1 MKTPINTLIN
11 IVQTLL
17 EINKTKNTEE
27 QQKMIDNFIN
37 LYIIV
42 KHINFSEIAVFVYK
56 DLFDKKNEEVIV
68 KYLYNDKKL
77 FENIKSSHRE
87 IINMLDR
94 IIYLSIIKQ
103 QEDIEYLTTEEAT
116 KFLCT
121 NTITLLDLVKQGQV
135 PAIAFKSRYRFL
147 KSDLIQFMESQR
159 IQPDKPIR
167 LLKSRSKEEP
177 SDKENIVKKK
187 EEIVTTEKTSN
198 KDFKPEAT
206 ESVAKEVL
214 PTEEKHSKPIEK
226 NQKQV
231 LTEDLPK
238 QNKEKTENKDNRA
251 VPKTSKTNK
260 KTPKPNNMILED
272 YTKQPKKEDP
282 VIVKNNGTVELI
294 STSNKQQND
303 SLHEPQIEI
312 SKKESQKQEPQ
323 IEIKKEPQIEIHS
336 KTTEN
341 VQEKISS
348 KTEKPITKTVE
359 QEPTNTSNTSNTN
372 NTNNTNNTSNTNT
385 LENVYFDEDETDSD
399 DTSIK
404 ELAEEIPKKKTITV
418 PI

>member
-1 MKTPINTLIN
+1 MKTPINTLVN

-177 SDKENIVKKK
+177 SDKENIAKKK

-198 KDFKPEAT
+198 KGFEPEAT
-206 ESVAKEVL
+206 TEAVSKKVL

-231 LTEDLPK
+231 LTGDLPK

-251 VPKTSKTNK
+251 VQKTSKTNK

-303 SLHEPQIEI
+303 SSHEPQIEI
-312 SKKESQKQEPQ
+312 SKKEFQKQEPQ

-341 VQEKISS
+341 VQEKTFS
-348 KTEKPITKTVE
+348 KTEEPIRKTVE
-359 QEPTNTSNTSNTN
+359 QEPTNES
-372 NTNNTNNTSNTNT
+372 NTSNTNT

>member
-17 EINKTKNTEE
+17 EINKTHNTEE

-42 KHINFSEIAVFVYK
+42 KHINFSEIVTFIYK
-56 DLFDKKNEEVIV
+56 DLFDKKNEEIVI

-77 FENIKSSHRE
+77 FDNIKSNRRE
-87 IINMLDR
+87 IVNMLDR

-147 KSDLIQFMESQR
+147 KSDLVQFMESQR

-167 LLKSRSKEEP
+167 LLKPRIKEEP
-177 SDKENIVKKK
+177 SEDTSKKQEENSPIEKFSNKTSK
-187 EEIVTTEKTSN
+187 PEVTTKTETIS
-198 KDFKPEAT
+198 KDVPN
-206 ESVAKEVL
+206 V
-214 PTEEKHSKPIEK
+214 EEQPSKPMEK
-226 NQKQV
+226 NQKTV
-231 LTEDLPK
+231 SHEDLSK
-238 QNKEKTENKDNRA
+238 QNKEKPENKEN
-251 VPKTSKTNK
+251 KTIQKPSKSNK
-260 KTPKPNNMILED
+260 KTPKPNGMILED
-272 YTKQPKKEDP
+272 YTKQSKKEDP
-282 VIVKNNGTVELI
+282 VIVKNNGNIELI
-294 STSNKQQND
+294 TPSSNEKNK
-303 SLHEPQIEI
+303 SKAEPQFEI
-312 SKKESQKQEPQ
+312 PLKEPEKHESQF
-323 IEIKKEPQIEIHS
+323 EIKKEPQFEIHS
-336 KTTEN
+336 KQAEN
-341 VQEKISS
+341 IQEKPVE
-348 KTEKPITKTVE
+348 KTPVKEKEETK
-359 QEPTNTSNTSNTN
+359 QEILQETAKTQDTSNA
-372 NTNNTNNTSNTNT
+372 NT
-385 LENVYFDEDETDSD
+385 LENVYFDEDETNSE

-404 ELAEEIPKKKTITV
+404 ELAEEVPKKKSITV